1 VAAARKID
9 DLVAWQLAQAFKV
22 EVYRLVNNS
31 PGARADV
38 RFTGQIRDAAASV
51 GMNVAEGFYRFGAAE
66 FRRFLSIALASLGE
80 AVLWIRDGI
89 DRGHFD
95 EASCELAFNLSKRC
109 RIATLRL
116 HRSLAPK
123 APKAP

>member
-95 EASCELAFNLSKRC
+95 DVLRTRVQPLEAMP
-109 RIATLRL
+109 
-116 HRSLAPK
+116 HRHPSTPQE
-123 APKAP
+123 PRT